1 MKTNTVLMLGA
12 LTGLLVLF
20 ILRSFGISLHY
31 DLFLHN
37 VFGDL
42 KILGVLFSSLLI
54 TLIVFFVY
62 KAKNAL
68 SKV

>member
-1 MKTNTVLMLGA
+1 MLGV
-12 LTGLLVLF
+12 LTGLLVSF
-20 ILRSFGISLHY
+20 ILRSFGINLHY

-37 VFGDL
+37 VFGDF
-42 KILGVLFSSLLI
+42 KILGVLFSLLLI
-54 TLIVFFVY
+54 TILLLIVY

>member
-1 MKTNTVLMLGA
+1 MKTNTVLLLGA

-20 ILRSFGISLHY
+20 ILRSFGISLHN

-37 VFGDL
+37 VFGDR
-42 KILGVLFSSLLI
+42 KILGVLFTLLLF
-54 TLIVFFVY
+54 TLIVFFFY

>member
-1 MKTNTVLMLGA
+1 MKTNTVLMLGV
-12 LTGLLVLF
+12 LTGLMVSC

-42 KILGVLFSSLLI
+42 KILGVLFSLLLV
-54 TLIVFFVY
+54 TLMVFFVY
-62 KAKNAL
+62 KVKNAL

>member
-37 VFGDL
+37 VFGNL
-42 KILGVLFSSLLI
+42 KILGVLFSLLLI

-62 KAKNAL
+62 KAKNEL
-68 SKV
+68 PKV